1 MFRNSLPVCFAC
13 CALATTLCSSFAAQ
27 DNKGFSIEGAT
38 DAGIATSTPYDKF
51 IAIDM
56 LVAAAGA
63 EKTTFWVTYLNHV
76 QATIDPDKF
85 SDKAVSL
92 PVLLGFRICDG
103 VMAIKARNAEK
114 LNACASDIEKL
125 ARKMGVPDDRMTR
138 ARNVRIHANRGE
150 WARVYLELG
159 YLQQDINRVFAEFGD
174 KDSKKIVM
182 ASGWIQGARYT
193 STIISEHY
201 TEETSGLLREPRLA
215 EALAKQLK
223 QIEAAKQSSPL
234 ITSLVAAL
242 GDLGTLINV
251 PMNGSISK
259 ENVTRIAASASEAV
273 RACVAAA
280 K

>member
-1 MFRNSLPVCFAC
+1 MPLCLAC
-13 CALATTLCSSFAAQ
+13 LALAAAPSRLAAQ
-27 DNKGFSIEGAT
+27 DNKGFTTEGAT

-63 EKTTFWVTYLNHV
+63 EKTTFWATYLNHM

-114 LNACASDIEKL
+114 LNGCASDIEKL
-125 ARKMGVPDDRMTR
+125 ARKMNVPDDRMTR

-182 ASGWIQGARYT
+182 AAGWLQGARYT

-223 QIEAAKQSSPL
+223 SIEAGKLSSPL
-234 ITSLVAAL
+234 ITALVAAL
-242 GDLGTLINV
+242 GDLGALINV
-251 PMNGSISK
+251 PMNGSIAKDKVVKISS
-259 ENVTRIAASASEAV
+259 TASDAV

>member
-1 MFRNSLPVCFAC
+1 MAATVSRLPAD
-13 CALATTLCSSFAAQ
+13 
-27 DNKGFSIEGAT
+27 DNKGFTTEGAT
-38 DAGIATSTPYDKF
+38 DAGVATSTPYDKF

-56 LVAAAGA
+56 LVSAAGA
-63 EKTTFWVTYLNHV
+63 EKTSFWAPYLNRLQV
-76 QATIDPDKF
+76 DIDPDKF
-85 SDKAVSL
+85 ADKAVSL

-114 LNACASDIEKL
+114 LNGCASDIEKL
-125 ARKMGVPDDRMTR
+125 AKKMGVPDDRMTR

-159 YLQQDINRVFAEFGD
+159 YLQQDINHVFAEFGD

-223 QIEAAKQSSPL
+223 EIDATKASSPL
-234 ITSLVAAL
+234 VTSLIATL
-242 GDLGTLINV
+242 GEMGALINV
-251 PMNGSISK
+251 PMNGSIAK
-259 ENVTRIAASASEAV
+259 DKVAEIASTATKAV
-273 RACVAAA
+273 RACVASA